1 MKSGL
6 QTHKEIESYERVTN
20 ECEISTGYAKKI
32 PQIYEEVENQN
43 HACTGQI

>member
-1 MKSGL
+1 MK
-6 QTHKEIESYERVTN
+6 ESQMSVKYLLDMQK
-20 ECEISTGYAKKI
+20 KKI